1 MRELP
6 FCCHPTSP
14 RLRKPFN
21 MSPVLT
27 LSSTGEALLDASDPV
42 LALAVAGGDR
52 AALGEVYR
60 RHGGPTFRLAQRLL
74 HDDRL
79 AEEVVQDV
87 IVGFWQTP
95 QRFDP
100 ERGQLRSFLLMKT
113 HGRAVD
119 VLRAEQS
126 RRRRDQ
132 LDSDDRHSVTYDLER
147 HVLDLDLAERV
158 TRALDRLPDSER
170 RAITLAYFGGHTYR
184 EVAELLEEPEGTI
197 KSRIRSGLKALRRQL
212 DLSDSASLFGQS
224 SEETISHEGVR
235 T

>member
-1 MRELP
+1 M
-6 FCCHPTSP
+6 T
-14 RLRKPFN
+14 
-21 MSPVLT
+21 PVSL
-27 LSSTGEALLDASDPV
+27 LASTGESLQDVSDPV
-42 LALAVAGGDR
+42 LAIAVAGGDR

-87 IVGFWQTP
+87 IVAFWQTP

-119 VLRAEQS
+119 VLRAEHS

-132 LDSDDRHSVTYDLER
+132 LDSDDRQRVTYDLER
-147 HVLDLDLAERV
+147 HVIDLDLAERV
-158 TRALDRLPDSER
+158 TRALDRLPDGER

-184 EVAELLEEPEGTI
+184 EVAELLEEPEGTV

-212 DLSDSASLFGQS
+212 DLSDHS
-224 SEETISHEGVR
+224 SISGATSGISYGGVGA
-235 T
+235 